1 MRAQEM
7 ICEKSL
13 WSPLMHL
20 LTEDLNLSKLRIK
33 QRMLRI
39 TSLQDK
45 YLGINVKLSFCRTV

>member
-1 MRAQEM
+1 M

-13 WSPLMHL
+13 LSLLMHL

-45 YLGINVKLSFCRTV
+45 YLGIKVKLS